1 MDLRPKFDMGMV
13 RLRSDDT
20 EKLTPERRK
29 KPTFDLRNIT
39 NLMRALGENKKC
51 LLRQI
56 TSFCLALGQGECE
69 PVQRR
74 VKASDNYLEI

>member
-1 MDLRPKFDMGMV
+1 MDLRPKFDMGVV

-39 NLMRALGENKKC
+39 DLMRALGENKKC

-56 TSFCLALGQGECE
+56 PSFRLALGQGERE
-69 PVQRR
+69 SVQRR
-74 VKASDNYLEI
+74 VETSHNHL